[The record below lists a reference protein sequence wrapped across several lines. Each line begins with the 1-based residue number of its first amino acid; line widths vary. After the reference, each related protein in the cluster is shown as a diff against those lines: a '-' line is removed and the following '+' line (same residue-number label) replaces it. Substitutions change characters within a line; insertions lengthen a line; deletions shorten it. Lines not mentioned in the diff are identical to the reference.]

1 MRKDIG
7 PHVDRMRIFARRITF
22 INFKVRDE
30 KTLFCGHGSVYVI
43 VMRR

>member
-7 PHVDRMRIFARRITF
+7 PHVDRMRIFARRITL
-22 INFKVRDE
+22 ILKVRDE
-30 KTLFCGHGSVYVI
+30 KTLFCGHGNVYVI